1 MYLISFSQWI
11 NNLNYI
17 IISFSKLDDIN
28 SPTEQSPNF
37 LLLFGVSSCHYFA
50 CCLLRQQP
58 SSTHTPSPFLQESKT
73 IGRKETNQIP
83 QKVHHC
89 QLCYLKL
96 LLLKIKSDLDD
107 LLSLFII
114 TTLLSFLWKSLLTQS
129 FIGI

>member
-1 MYLISFSQWI
+1 M
-11 NNLNYI
+11 
-17 IISFSKLDDIN
+17 
-28 SPTEQSPNF
+28 
-37 LLLFGVSSCHYFA
+37 
-50 CCLLRQQP
+50 
-58 SSTHTPSPFLQESKT
+58 
-73 IGRKETNQIP
+73 NQIP